1 MKVYVGPNFPV
12 VARYEVKGKDD
23 VYFRGNES
31 DLAKVNGPGVPGKK
45 NRVRIVGNAVGGLP
59 GAALCGRG
67 SG

>member
-31 DLAKVNGPGVPGKK
+31 DLAKVNTDVYKRQDRRIRTGIVFDCPDKGVD
-45 NRVRIVGNAVGGLP
+45 R
-59 GAALCGRG
+59 
-67 SG
+67 